1 MPSKRAGSTQRKAA
15 RPRSTIAARRVSDSG
30 DVTPIYR
37 WVGRLIAA
45 QIQSGA
51 YAADDQLPSERD
63 LSEAYGI
70 SRMTARNVYV
80 ALQSDGLVYR
90 HNRRGW
96 FVAPPKLHYALMRSV
111 SFLSNVQAEGGMPLA
126 EVIRAG
132 HMDCPAWL
140 MKRLGAGAREKIITI
155 RRRLSIGT
163 RPAMV
168 EEMFMPEARFPG
180 LLQAELDKSISAI
193 WEQQYDVHIKRSVA
207 TISGRQLSAED
218 ADILGVEVGFPGIHL
233 DHTMYDQHGMVV
245 AVDIQHWRSDIAE
258 FSIDVDFG
266 RLDVT

>member
-1 MPSKRAGSTQRKAA
+1 
-15 RPRSTIAARRVSDSG
+15 
-30 DVTPIYR
+30 
-37 WVGRLIAA
+37 
-45 QIQSGA
+45 
-51 YAADDQLPSERD
+51 
-63 LSEAYGI
+63 
-70 SRMTARNVYV
+70 MTARNVYV

-111 SFLSNVQAEGGMPLA
+111 SFLFNVQAEWNA
-126 EVIRAG
+126 ARRSHSRRAHG
-132 HMDCPAWL
+132 LPRMVDETIG
-140 MKRLGAGAREKIITI
+140 RRAREDHYH

-180 LLQAELDKSISAI
+180 LLQAELDKSSVSAI
-193 WEQQYDVHIKRSVA
+193 WNSNTMSTSSGAYPPSAGGSFPRRMP
-207 TISGRQLSAED
+207 IS
-218 ADILGVEVGFPGIHL
+218 LGVEVGFPGIHL